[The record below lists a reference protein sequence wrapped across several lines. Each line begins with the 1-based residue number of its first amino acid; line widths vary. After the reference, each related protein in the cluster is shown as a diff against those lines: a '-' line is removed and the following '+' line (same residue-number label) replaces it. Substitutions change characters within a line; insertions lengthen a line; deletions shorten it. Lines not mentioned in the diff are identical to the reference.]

1 MAETIKKTAWD
12 KKETVYIPKVSRG
25 EQPTHYVSVNGHDY
39 FVPKGESV
47 EVPAPIAEAIRN
59 AQEQQKKTER
69 EAEQDFGG
77 DAVPKGKW

>member
-25 EQPTHYVSVNGHDY
+25 EQPTQYVSVNGHDY

-47 EVPAPIAEAIRN
+47 EDRKSV
-59 AQEQQKKTER
+59 
-69 EAEQDFGG
+69 
-77 DAVPKGKW
+77 V